1 MREKNF
7 QAGFRDARAGRP
19 CNIDAHQE
27 LGDRWGYERG
37 RQFAA
42 LHPEIR
48 TLDAAAARLLETAFR
63 NRDILPR

>member
-1 MREKNF
+1 MREKSF

-27 LGDRWGYERG
+27 PGHRWGYERG

-48 TLDAAAARLLETAFR
+48 TLDAAAVRLLDTALGKG
-63 NRDILPR
+63 DILPR